1 MRCRPCHERSRLNR
15 HWVAGCYERRPGVG
29 WLAASLPSANRLRV
43 GKLAMARPRGDAL
56 RGMDS
61 VNKPTTIVLA
71 AALMVIASA
80 VFAAGDAVLR
90 SQ

>member
-1 MRCRPCHERSRLNR
+1 
-15 HWVAGCYERRPGVG
+15 
-29 WLAASLPSANRLRV
+29 
-43 GKLAMARPRGDAL
+43 MARPRGDAL

>member
-1 MRCRPCHERSRLNR
+1 
-15 HWVAGCYERRPGVG
+15 
-29 WLAASLPSANRLRV
+29 
-43 GKLAMARPRGDAL
+43 
-56 RGMDS
+56 MDS